1 MKVSQMAKNS
11 PWVNDCKYVALQ
23 IEFTE
28 VEVYNTSYKKKS
40 AISSSPV
47 NNRSCSGVKVPSH
60 PFQRQRGRFGLSA
73 ASGHL
78 VTEATLF
85 LLVLDNS

>member
-28 VEVYNTSYKKKS
+28 VEVYNTSYKKKK
-40 AISSSPV
+40 
-47 NNRSCSGVKVPSH
+47 RDK
-60 PFQRQRGRFGLSA
+60 
-73 ASGHL
+73 
-78 VTEATLF
+78 
-85 LLVLDNS
+85 